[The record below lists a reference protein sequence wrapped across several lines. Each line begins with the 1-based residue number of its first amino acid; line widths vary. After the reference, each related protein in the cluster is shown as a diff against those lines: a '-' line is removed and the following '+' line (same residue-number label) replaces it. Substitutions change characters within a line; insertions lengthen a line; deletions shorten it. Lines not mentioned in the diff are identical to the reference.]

1 MNPSWSA
8 QAAVG
13 SQRRKQTFR
22 ENDHRARRALR
33 QQRLKEK
40 GIDQESRESIELR
53 VRERIT
59 KETEACDLLFSLFA
73 SALFNL
79 RRASICEP
87 YPDDFMKNETKE
99 YSMVETYTNALPD
112 IKHFVDQESAL
123 SNLPLPILK
132 LVAWVVDT
140 EPTDGIIV
148 ERVSL
153 DQYKSETS
161 GIDAKQSKFSDP
173 NYIFKINYTED
184 NPTSSAW
191 QRASEKYGVTIGF
204 HGSGFENFHSIV
216 RNGLDSSYGK
226 ETSLYGEGIY
236 LSEDRDVAFSF
247 LKCGRN
253 YYNNSIFGKHV
264 GCIVCGEVIKHPKHV
279 RISSEKDSSGI
290 SINDDEAKLPKGYMV
305 VENNDYVRVKYILVY
320 ENFLGHHKKK
330 TNFCQLA
337 ALFYIILLVGLYLMR
352 STTVSHYYSRFGPV
366 W

>member
-1 MNPSWSA
+1 
-8 QAAVG
+8 
-13 SQRRKQTFR
+13 
-22 ENDHRARRALR
+22 
-33 QQRLKEK
+33 
-40 GIDQESRESIELR
+40 
-53 VRERIT
+53 
-59 KETEACDLLFSLFA
+59 LLISLFA

-87 YPDDFMKNETKE
+87 FPEDFTKGDTKD
-99 YSMVETYTNALPD
+99 YSIVEAYTNALPD
-112 IKHFVDQESAL
+112 VKHFTANQLAL
-123 SNLPLPILK
+123 SNLPLPLLK
-132 LVAWVVDT
+132 LIAWVVDT
-140 EPTDGIIV
+140 EPADGIVV

-153 DQYKSETS
+153 DQYKVETS

-173 NYIFKINYTED
+173 NYIFKINYTQD
-184 NPTSSAW
+184 NPATSSW
-191 QRASEKYGVTIGF
+191 NRASEKYGATIGF
-204 HGSGFENFHSIV
+204 HGSVFENFHSIV

-247 LKCGRN
+247 LKCGQN
-253 YYNNSIFGKHV
+253 FYNNSMFGKHV

-279 RISSEKDSSGI
+279 RISSEKESSGI

-330 TNFCQLA
+330 TNFCQLIA
-337 ALFYIILLVGLYLMR
+337 IFYIILLVGLYLMR
-352 STTVSHYYSRFGPV
+352 STTMKHYYSRFGPD